1 MLPDA
6 FESMV
11 HLEEFGVWYC
21 LQIKILPSFITLFS
35 KLKVLRL
42 DHMSSLESLPT
53 LNTLKMLS
61 ILSIKKCNL
70 IKKLPN
76 SFTSSDAFPSLK
88 EFDCSSS
95 GLVEF
100 PEVEDG
106 AMPMLQILN
115 LDDTHVKSLPNT
127 LIYLKNLKIVYICE
141 DRFDDCCK
149 QFKNT
154 WLLKNC
160 SLFSKGKMIEGSN
173 CCPFCKY

>member
-1 MLPDA
+1 
-6 FESMV
+6 MV
-11 HLEEFGVWYC
+11 QLEEFGVWNC
-21 LQIKILPSFITLFS
+21 PWIKILPSFITLFS

-42 DHMSSLESLPT
+42 DGMSSLESLPA

-61 ILSIKKCNL
+61 ILSIKKCDL

-76 SFTSSDAFPSLK
+76 SFTSSDAFPSLE
-88 EFDCSSS
+88 EFDCLSS
-95 GLVEF
+95 GLLEF

-106 AMPMLQILN
+106 AMPMLQKLN

-160 SLFSKGKMIEGSN
+160 SLFSKGKMIKGSN
-173 CCPFCKY
+173 YCQCCKN